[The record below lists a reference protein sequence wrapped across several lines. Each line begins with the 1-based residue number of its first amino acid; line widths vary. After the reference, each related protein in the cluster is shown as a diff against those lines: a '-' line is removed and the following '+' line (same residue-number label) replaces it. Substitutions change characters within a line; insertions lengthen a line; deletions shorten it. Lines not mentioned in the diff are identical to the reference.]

1 MNNCPFCKEPIES
14 YWTYCR
20 NCNKPLI
27 TDINDDL
34 RKRLFSPYNG
44 VSYHSNDVEEEE
56 DYYDT
61 NIIDDET
68 IEQELTELEDQLTES
83 EKLGKDMGNLL
94 LKKASLFYKKRDFPK
109 ALKNLEL
116 ALENFLD
123 EKDFLNA
130 IICHNELGLIH
141 EETGFFDQA
150 IYHFDR
156 ALSTLEDLND
166 NIKKIQVLN
175 NLGNVYYLINDL
187 EHSYKYYQ
195 DALNLAE
202 EENSEIDAIKTSSN
216 LVEVLLSLKDFD
228 RVKKIL
234 KRNLEF
240 FTQNN
245 DVYGIIQT
253 RIKYGKFYYYLGEDY
268 YDQSY
273 NCLISVVELIETIR
287 NQISLFTKK
296 KLEWEC
302 YLYLGH
308 LHSLWDNDLEAEDYF
323 LKSLEAVRTFNA
335 QENVK
340 EGIVLEAIAK
350 FYSLKGEDGKA
361 IDYYSYS
368 KDIYQKFGDKLKI
381 GEMKYHVAT
390 IFQDYIQNEQK
401 AILYYEEALE
411 IFESLN
417 NAKMVAEILN
427 KLGDIYVSKQMFER
441 ALGNFERAKKFYAE
455 IEDEYNKNI
464 VIEKINSLNDTDFDV
479 SSL

>member
-1 MNNCPFCKEPIES
+1 MNNCPFCREPIES
-14 YWTYCR
+14 YWTYCQ

-27 TDINDDL
+27 TNIDEEYT
-34 RKRLFSPYNG
+34 KRLFTPYDDG
-44 VSYHSNDVEEEE
+44 LSHSNDSEEE
-56 DYYDT
+56 DYYDI
-61 NIIDDET
+61 NVIDDES
-68 IEQELTELEDQLTES
+68 IDLELTQLEEQLTES
-83 EKLGKDMGNLL
+83 EKIGENMGELL
-94 LKKASLFYKKRDFPK
+94 LRKASLFYKKRDFPK
-109 ALKNLEL
+109 SLKNLEL
-116 ALENFLD
+116 ALENFLE
-123 EKDFLNA
+123 EKDFLNV

-156 ALSTLEDLND
+156 ALSALEDLND

-202 EENSEIDAIKTSSN
+202 KENMEVEAIKTSSN
-216 LVEVLLSLKDFD
+216 LVEVILSLKDYD
-228 RVKKIL
+228 RIKKIL

-240 FTQNN
+240 FTKND

-253 RIKYGKFYYYLGEDY
+253 RIKYGKLYYYLGEDY
-268 YDQSY
+268 FDQSF
-273 NCLISVVELIETIR
+273 NCLTSVLKLIDTIK

-302 YLYLGH
+302 FLYLGQ
-308 LHSLWDNDLEAEDYF
+308 LYSLWDNDLEAEDNF
-323 LKSLEAVRTFNA
+323 LKSLEAVRTFEV
-335 QENVK
+335 QENIK

-361 IDYYSYS
+361 IDYYQYS
-368 KDIYQKFGDKLKI
+368 KDIYQKFGDKSKI

-390 IFQDYIQNEQK
+390 IFQDYIQDEQK
-401 AILYYEEALE
+401 AILYFEESLE
-411 IFESLN
+411 IFENLN

-427 KLGDIYVSKQMFER
+427 KLGDIYVSKQLFEQ
-441 ALGNFERAKKFYAE
+441 AMEYFERAKVFYAK

-464 VIEKINSLNDTDFDV
+464 ITEKINSLKDDDFNV
-479 SSL
+479 SNL

>member
-1 MNNCPFCKEPIES
+1 
-14 YWTYCR
+14 
-20 NCNKPLI
+20 
-27 TDINDDL
+27 
-34 RKRLFSPYNG
+34 
-44 VSYHSNDVEEEE
+44 
-56 DYYDT
+56 
-61 NIIDDET
+61 
-68 IEQELTELEDQLTES
+68 
-83 EKLGKDMGNLL
+83 
-94 LKKASLFYKKRDFPK
+94 
-109 ALKNLEL
+109 
-116 ALENFLD
+116 
-123 EKDFLNA
+123 
-130 IICHNELGLIH
+130 
-141 EETGFFDQA
+141 
-150 IYHFDR
+150 
-156 ALSTLEDLND
+156 
-166 NIKKIQVLN
+166 LN

-202 EENSEIDAIKTSSN
+202 EENSDIAAIKTSSN

-228 RVKKIL
+228 RIKKIL
-234 KRNLEF
+234 KKNLEF
-240 FTQNN
+240 FTQNK

-253 RIKYGKFYYYLGEDY
+253 RIKYGKLYYYLGEDY

-273 NCLISVVELIETIR
+273 NCLTSVVELIEKIK

-308 LHSLWDNDLEAEDYF
+308 LNSLWDNDLEAEDYF
-323 LKSLEAVRTFNA
+323 LKSLEAVRTFNV

-417 NAKMVAEILN
+417 KAKMAAEILN

-464 VIEKINSLNDTDFDV
+464 VSEKINSLKDTDYDV

>member
-27 TDINDDL
+27 TNIDEELN
-34 RKRLFSPYNG
+34 KRSFSLYDG
-44 VSYHSNDVEEEE
+44 ISYHSDDFEEEE
-56 DYYDT
+56 DYYDI
-61 NIIDDET
+61 NVIDDES
-68 IEQELTELEDQLTES
+68 IELELTQLEDQLTES
-83 EKLGKDMGNLL
+83 EKLGKNMGNLL
-94 LKKASLFYKKRDFPK
+94 LRKASLFYKKREISQ

-116 ALENFLD
+116 AIENFLD
-123 EKDFLNA
+123 EKNFLNV
-130 IICHNELGLIH
+130 IVCHNELGLIH

-156 ALSTLEDLND
+156 ALSALEDVND
-166 NIKKIQVLN
+166 IVKKIQVLN

-202 EENSEIDAIKTSSN
+202 KENLEVDAIKTSSN
-216 LVEVLLSLKDFD
+216 LVEVLIILKDYD

-245 DVYGIIQT
+245 DVYGVIQT
-253 RIKYGKFYYYLGEDY
+253 RIKYGKLYYYLGEDY

-273 NCLISVVELIETIR
+273 NSLTSVVELIDTIK
-287 NQISLFTKK
+287 NQISLITRK

-302 YLYLGH
+302 FLFLGH
-308 LHSLWDNDLEAEDYF
+308 LYSLWDNDLEAEDYF
-323 LKSLEAVRTFNA
+323 LKSLEAVRTFEVK
-335 QENVK
+335 ENIK
-340 EGIVLEAIAK
+340 EGIVLEAIAE

-361 IDYYSYS
+361 IDYYSFS

-381 GEMKYHVAT
+381 GEMKYHVAN
-390 IFQDYIQNEQK
+390 IFQNYIQDEQK

-411 IFESLN
+411 IFENLN
-417 NAKMVAEILN
+417 NAKMAAEILN
-427 KLGDIYVSKQMFER
+427 KLGDIYVSKQMFEQ
-441 ALGNFERAKKFYAE
+441 ASDSFERAKEFYVE
-455 IEDEYNKNI
+455 IEDEHNMNI
-464 VIEKINSLNDTDFDV
+464 VTEKINSLKDNDLDV
-479 SSL
+479 YSL

>member
-27 TDINDDL
+27 TNIDDDL
-34 RKRLFSPYNG
+34 NKRLFSPYNG
-44 VSYHSNDVEEEE
+44 ISHHSTDLEEE
-56 DYYDT
+56 DHYDI
-61 NIIDDET
+61 NIIDDES
-68 IEQELTELEDQLTES
+68 IELELTQLEDQLTES
-83 EKLGKDMGNLL
+83 EKLGKNMGNLL
-94 LKKASLFYKKRDFPK
+94 LRKASLFYKKRDFPK

-123 EKDFLNA
+123 EKDLLNV

-166 NIKKIQVLN
+166 NIKEIQILN

-195 DALNLAE
+195 DALSLAE
-202 EENSEIDAIKTSSN
+202 KENLEVDAIKTSSN

-228 RVKKIL
+228 RVKKLL
-234 KRNLEF
+234 KRTLEF

-253 RIKYGKFYYYLGEDY
+253 RIKYGKLYYYLGEDY
-268 YDQSY
+268 YNQSY
-273 NCLISVVELIETIR
+273 KCLTTVVELIETIK

-323 LKSLEAVRTFNA
+323 LKSLEAVRTFEV

-411 IFESLN
+411 IFESLD
-417 NAKMVAEILN
+417 NARMAAEILN
-427 KLGDIYVSKQMFER
+427 KLGDIYVSKQLFAR
-441 ALGNFERAKKFYAE
+441 ALGNFERAKKFYTEA
-455 IEDEYNKNI
+455 EDEYNKNI
-464 VIEKINSLNDTDFDV
+464 VTEKINSLKDTNFDV

>member
-1 MNNCPFCKEPIES
+1 MNNCPFCKQPIES

-27 TDINDDL
+27 TNIDDEL
-34 RKRLFSPYNG
+34 SKRLFSHSDG
-44 VSYHSNDVEEEE
+44 ASYHSDGFEEEE
-56 DYYDT
+56 ESYDV
-61 NIIDDET
+61 NVVDDES
-68 IEQELTELEDQLTES
+68 IELELTELEAQLTES

-94 LKKASLFYKKRDFPK
+94 LAKASLFYKTRDFPE

-130 IICHNELGLIH
+130 IVCHNELGLIH

-156 ALSTLEDLND
+156 ALNTLEGLND
-166 NIKKIQVLN
+166 YIKKIQVLN
-175 NLGNVYYLINDL
+175 NLGNVYFLINDL

-202 EENSEIDAIKTSSN
+202 QENLELDAIKTSSN
-216 LVEVLLSLKDFD
+216 LVEVLISLKDFD

-234 KRNLEF
+234 KINLEY
-240 FTQNN
+240 FTIIN

-253 RIKYGKFYYYLGEDY
+253 RIKYGKLYYHLGEDY
-268 YDQSY
+268 YDQSF
-273 NCLISVVELIETIR
+273 NCLTGVLTLIDTIKDHTSFII
-287 NQISLFTKK
+287 QK

-302 YLYLGH
+302 FLFLGH
-308 LHSLWDNDLEAEDYF
+308 LYSLWDNDLEAEDYF
-323 LKSLEAVRTFNA
+323 LKSLEAVRTFEV
-335 QENVK
+335 QENIK
-340 EGIVLEAIAK
+340 EGIVLEAIAE

-361 IDYYSYS
+361 IDYYRYS

-390 IFQDYIQNEQK
+390 IFQNYIQDEQK
-401 AILYYEEALE
+401 AIIYYEEALE

-417 NAKMVAEILN
+417 NTKMAAEILN
-427 KLGDIYVSKQMFER
+427 KLGDMYVSKQMFEQ
-441 ALGNFERAKKFYAE
+441 ALSKFERAKKFYVE
-455 IEDEYNKNI
+455 SEDDNNKNI
-464 VIEKINSLNDTDFDV
+464 VTEKINSLNDDGVD
-479 SSL
+479 SSNL